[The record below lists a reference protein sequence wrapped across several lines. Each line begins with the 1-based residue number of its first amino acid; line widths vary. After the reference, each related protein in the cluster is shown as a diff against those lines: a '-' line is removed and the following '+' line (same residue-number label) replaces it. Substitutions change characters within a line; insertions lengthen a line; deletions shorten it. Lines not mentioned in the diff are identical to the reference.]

1 MRAGIHI
8 AIGVLGSQTLRAI
21 RRNKLRSSL
30 TALGI
35 TIGIAAVVCVMAI
48 GSAGS
53 ARAEDQLQSL
63 GDNLIWIEAG
73 SRAPNGVR
81 SGSHGTTTLTLE
93 DAEASPRPLRRCWR
107 GSASWSDRSRW

>member
-1 MRAGIHI
+1 MRASLRIP
-8 AIGVLGSQTLRAI
+8 AAVRGSQTLRAV

-53 ARAEDQLQSL
+53 DRGEEQLQSL

-73 SRAPNGVR
+73 SRAPKGVR

-93 DAEASPRPLRRCWR
+93 DPDSIGREVRLI
-107 GSASWSDRSRW
+107 